1 MIARVSAEGRV
12 TLPWGV
18 RKKLRLEPGARVEVV
33 VTDDGKIELIPL
45 RGSVRD
51 LKGVVPKPDK
61 PVTLEEM
68 ESAIWEGASE

>member
-51 LKGVVPKPDK
+51 LKGVIPKPDK